1 MPKLH
6 SVQELNEL
14 RTACL
19 AAADSS
25 RPCLTVCAGSG
36 CTAAGANEVLE
47 ALRRGLEKRGLE
59 DKVTVKSTGCHG
71 FCEKGP
77 LMIVWPEGVFYNR
90 VAPADAAALIA
101 SVSNG
106 RRPVERL
113 LYKDPVS
120 GKTVLR
126 EDEVPFYA
134 RQQRVLFGN
143 NGRIDPKQIEDYL
156 RVGGYAALAKV
167 VSGLTPEEVIG
178 SVQRSGLRGRG
189 GAGFPT
195 GTKWEA
201 MHRQTANQKYIIC
214 NADEGDP
221 GAFMDR
227 SLLEGNPHSVLEG
240 MIIGAHALGASEG
253 YIYVRAEYP
262 LAVQHLRVAIRQA
275 EEHSLLGDN
284 ILGSGLS
291 FRIKLVQGAGAFVC
305 GEETALIAS
314 IEGRVGEPHPRPP
327 YPVQK
332 GLWGKPTV
340 INNVKTWAS
349 VPQIINRGAEW
360 YASIGTER
368 SKGTMVFSLV
378 GKINNTGLV
387 EVPMGVTLRQMIYEI
402 GGGIPKG
409 KQLKAVQIGGPSGGC
424 IPTSLLDLPI
434 DYEELTKAG
443 SMMGSGGMVV
453 MDEDT
458 CMVDIARYFME
469 FLEDESCGKCFPCR
483 EGTQRLRAILTRIC
497 QGKGTEED
505 LPLLEDMSWM
515 MKETS
520 LCGLGQTA
528 ANPVQTTL
536 RHFRDEYMA
545 HIREKRCPA
554 KVCRELI
561 VYSIE
566 PTACDGCQACVRVC
580 ATEAILGEK
589 KKVHRIDTAKCIK
602 CGACLEVCQPKA
614 VLVSSGASLCP
625 S

>member
-1 MPKLH
+1 MPRLQ
-6 SVQELNEL
+6 SVEQLEEFRQECQKGRDPN
-14 RTACL
+14 
-19 AAADSS
+19 
-25 RPCLTVCAGSG
+25 RPCVTICAGSG
-36 CTAAGANEVLE
+36 CTAAGAQDVLKSLRQEV
-47 ALRRGLEKRGLE
+47 ARRGLQ
-59 DKVTVKSTGCHG
+59 DKVDVRSTGCHG

-77 LMIVWPEGVFYNR
+77 VMIIWPEATFYNK
-90 VAPADAAALIA
+90 VATRDAKDILA

-106 RRPVERL
+106 RKPVERL
-113 LYKDPVS
+113 LYKNPVT
-120 GKTVLR
+120 GEKVLR
-126 EDEVPFYA
+126 EHEVPFYA

-143 NGRIDPKQIEDYL
+143 NGRIDPKNINDYL
-156 RVGGYAALAKV
+156 LVGGYAAAAKV
-167 VSGLTPEEVIG
+167 LSGQKPETVVEEIR
-178 SVQRSGLRGRG
+178 RSGLRGRG

-195 GTKWEA
+195 GVKWEVC
-201 MHRQTANQKYIIC
+201 RKNPVTPKYIIC

-240 MIIGAHALGASEG
+240 MVIGAFAMGAKQG
-253 YIYVRAEYP
+253 FIYVRAEYP
-262 LAVQHLRVAIRQA
+262 LAVEHLKVAIQQA
-275 EEHSLLGDN
+275 EEYGLLGDN
-284 ILGSGLS
+284 ILGTGHS
-291 FRIKLVQGAGAFVC
+291 FRVRLVQGAGAFVC

-327 YPVQK
+327 YPVQR

-349 VPQIINRGAEW
+349 VPHIVNRGADW

-387 EVPMGVTLRQMIYEI
+387 EVPMGITLREMIYEI

-409 KQLKAVQIGGPSGGC
+409 KKLKAVQIGGPSGGC
-424 IPTSLLDLPI
+424 IPASLIDLPI

-458 CMVDIARYFME
+458 CMVDVARYFME
-469 FLEDESCGKCFPCR
+469 FLEEESCGKCFPCR
-483 EGTQRLRAILTRIC
+483 EGTQRLREILTRIC
-497 QGKGTEED
+497 AGKGTEED
-505 LPLLEDMSWM
+505 LEVLDEMSWVV
-515 MKETS
+515 KEAS

-528 ANPVQTTL
+528 PNPVLTTL
-536 RHFRDEYMA
+536 RYFRDEYLA
-545 HIREKRCPA
+545 HIREHKCPA
-554 KVCRELI
+554 KVCRELV

-566 PTACDGCQACVRVC
+566 TTLCDGCHACVQVC

-589 KKVHRIDTAKCIK
+589 KKPHSIDDGKCIR

-614 VLVSSGASLCP
+614 VLVT
-625 S
+625 